1 MSRWT
6 SRSRHLLRRNA
17 VLLYGI
23 VGLLAACGVV
33 GPPIPP
39 EDVGVTPTI
48 NRQKAQHAREAQQR
62 DAAAAAEA
70 NQESAA
76 TQADQESA
84 EPMPQGQDVN
94 LPPLRPVGTR

>member
-1 MSRWT
+1 
-6 SRSRHLLRRNA
+6 

-48 NRQKAQHAREAQQR
+48 NRQKAQHALEGQKQ
-62 DAAAAAEA
+62 DTAAPE
-70 NQESAA
+70 A
-76 TQADQESA
+76 TQEAP
-84 EPMPQGQDVN
+84 EPALQGQDVN